1 LSCSHKTLGNVNAAN
16 NSTAS
21 FRLLLRG
28 WLDQFVLFS
37 FYFGG
42 SQTAW
47 QQVSMPGSE
56 ATGYDERGS
65 RYLIIDIL
73 EANQSTYKPIAK
85 TL

>member
-1 LSCSHKTLGNVNAAN
+1 MQRTTRPLPSDFFFVV
-16 NSTAS
+16 
-21 FRLLLRG
+21 G
-28 WLDQFVLFS
+28 WTSLLFS

-56 ATGYDERGS
+56 AIGYDERGS

-73 EANQSTYKPIAK
+73 GANQSAYEKCAK
-85 TL
+85 IL